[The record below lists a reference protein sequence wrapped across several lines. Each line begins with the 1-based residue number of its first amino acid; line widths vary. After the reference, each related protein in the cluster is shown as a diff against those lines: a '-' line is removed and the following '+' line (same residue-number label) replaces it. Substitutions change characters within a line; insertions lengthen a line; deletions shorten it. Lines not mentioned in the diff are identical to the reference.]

1 VPFSQVVAGLPK
13 PTLIHRVVQCPWA
26 LKGAVMR
33 GLNERY
39 ADADVDLTDG
49 IKIFFE
55 ERGWV
60 QVLPDQDEPLIHVYA
75 EGDSSDESER
85 LADELRSLLAQA
97 IDGEPIGV
105 ASTNLK

>member
-1 VPFSQVVAGLPK
+1 
-13 PTLIHRVVQCPWA
+13 
-26 LKGAVMR
+26 MR
-33 GLNERY
+33 ALNERF

-49 IKIFFE
+49 IKIFFD

-75 EGDSSDESER
+75 EGGSGEESER
-85 LADELRSLLAQA
+85 LADELRGLLAQA

-105 ASTNLK
+105 VSTNLK